1 MKNFPHQI
9 NQLPKLTEAI
19 TVFAR
24 LIERGAD
31 VADDG
36 VVGDALAQAGV
47 YTFRLP
53 GNQSV
58 AALLQKE
65 HAKPFA
71 SQGTRTC
78 ARELRR
84 FFSLLGFLQP
94 SVEATFTL
102 APSAR
107 SILAFTRPEDRE
119 PAHDVWR
126 QALLNLMLEDDTGS
140 SHPYRILLRLT
151 AAMQNLPK
159 PYAGLC
165 FEAKDDSENEFR
177 RIRRIAA
184 HPNPT
189 STMNAL
195 DGATM
200 ARNSIKILPSL
211 AKQLGDL
218 VEAKNHLRLSD
229 RIADQLGYSP
239 GRAVDPGTIQNLVR
253 RPFAPRR
260 RRTGGTRRRAQ
271 GPRQVVR
278 VVDPDQVGERYNA
291 HEDLLDRFSRML
303 PAGTCPAHAVY
314 DLLVT
319 GTEAVLLVEA
329 KTIRNDAPRQV
340 RAALGQL
347 FFYEYFDVSPLHPG
361 KTVLRLV
368 LTDHPIAPDLQ
379 AFLTKNQIGALW
391 LPEQATMGGTLTGL
405 AHLGQFAPRA
415 NQQ

>member
-9 NQLPKLTEAI
+9 NQLPKLTEALR
-19 TVFAR
+19 VFAR

-31 VADDG
+31 TADDG
-36 VVGDALAQAGV
+36 VVGDALAQAEV

-53 GNQSV
+53 GNRTV
-58 AALLQKE
+58 GALLQTE

-71 SQGTRTC
+71 NQGTRTC

-84 FFSLLGFLQP
+84 FFSLLGFLQQ
-94 SVEATFTL
+94 STEGAFTL

-107 SILAFTRPEDRE
+107 SILAFTRPNERE
-119 PAHDVWR
+119 QAHDVWR
-126 QALLNLMLEDDTGS
+126 QALLHLTLEDDTGS

-151 AAMQNLPK
+151 AAQQNLPK

-165 FEAKDDSENEFR
+165 FEAKDDSETEFQ
-177 RIRRIAA
+177 RIRRIADR
-184 HPNPT
+184 PNPT
-189 STMNAL
+189 ATMNAL

-218 VEAKNHLRLSD
+218 VEANNQLLLSD
-229 RIADQLGYSP
+229 RIADQLGYSA
-239 GRAVDPGTIQNLVR
+239 GHDVGASTIQNLVR

-260 RRTGGTRRRAQ
+260 RRTGGNRRRAR
-271 GPRQVVR
+271 GPREVLR
-278 VVDPDQVGERYNA
+278 MVDPDQVGDRYNS

-303 PAGTCPAHAVY
+303 PPEAAPSHAIY

-319 GTEAVLLVEA
+319 GTDTVLLVEA

-347 FFYEYFDVSPLHPG
+347 FFYEYFDISPLQPG
-361 KTVLRLV
+361 KTVLRLL
-368 LTDHPIAPDLQ
+368 LTDRPLADDLQ
-379 AFLTKNQIGALW
+379 GFLTKNKVGAIW
-391 LPEQATMGGTLTGL
+391 IPEHGPAGGTQTGL
-405 AHLGQFAPRA
+405 TYFHQFAPA
-415 NQQ
+415 AKP

>member
-119 PAHDVWR
+119 PAHDVWLS
-126 QALLNLMLEDDTGS
+126 ALAEDDDLATLQDIQE
-140 SHPYRILLRLT
+140 RV
-151 AAMQNLPK
+151 AATIAALPK
-159 PYAGLC
+159 
-165 FEAKDDSENEFR
+165 K
-177 RIRRIAA
+177 
-184 HPNPT
+184 
-189 STMNAL
+189 
-195 DGATM
+195 
-200 ARNSIKILPSL
+200 
-211 AKQLGDL
+211 
-218 VEAKNHLRLSD
+218 
-229 RIADQLGYSP
+229 SP
-239 GRAVDPGTIQNLVR
+239 G
-253 RPFAPRR
+253 
-260 RRTGGTRRRAQ
+260 
-271 GPRQVVR
+271 
-278 VVDPDQVGERYNA
+278 
-291 HEDLLDRFSRML
+291 
-303 PAGTCPAHAVY
+303 
-314 DLLVT
+314 
-319 GTEAVLLVEA
+319 
-329 KTIRNDAPRQV
+329 
-340 RAALGQL
+340 
-347 FFYEYFDVSPLHPG
+347 
-361 KTVLRLV
+361 
-368 LTDHPIAPDLQ
+368 
-379 AFLTKNQIGALW
+379 
-391 LPEQATMGGTLTGL
+391 EQK
-405 AHLGQFAPRA
+405 PPP
-415 NQQ
+415 